1 MLFYICRYKELLKA
15 AKNEP
20 RSVTRRFI
28 RETTR
33 DSFRANRALVDPVEI
48 NKKVNSGI
56 TALRMIQVAQQTGKG
71 GERRLMKN
79 ITYIEQTRDRTSKIE
94 NKYNI
99 QDLID
104 KQYVVL
110 NMVV

>member
-1 MLFYICRYKELLKA
+1 
-15 AKNEP
+15 
-20 RSVTRRFI
+20 
-28 RETTR
+28 
-33 DSFRANRALVDPVEI
+33 
-48 NKKVNSGI
+48 
-56 TALRMIQVAQQTGKG
+56 MIQVAQQTGKG

>member
-1 MLFYICRYKELLKA
+1 
-15 AKNEP
+15 
-20 RSVTRRFI
+20 
-28 RETTR
+28 
-33 DSFRANRALVDPVEI
+33 
-48 NKKVNSGI
+48 
-56 TALRMIQVAQQTGKG
+56 
-71 GERRLMKN
+71 MKN